1 MEKNEE
7 KNIEIIF
14 GYILYSQNI
23 EYVQREKFDTTTTTT
38 TTTAFYSEKMLLLL
52 LKKIFEFCL
61 VQFILHIILKT

>member
-38 TTTAFYSEKMLLLL
+38 TTTTAFYSEKMLLLL
-52 LKKIFEFCL
+52 LKKNL
-61 VQFILHIILKT
+61 